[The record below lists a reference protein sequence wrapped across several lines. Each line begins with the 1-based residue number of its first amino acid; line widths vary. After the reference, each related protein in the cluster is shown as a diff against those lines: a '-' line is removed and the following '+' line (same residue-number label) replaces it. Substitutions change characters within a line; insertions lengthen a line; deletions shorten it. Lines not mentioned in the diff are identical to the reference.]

1 MENICNFCLK
11 SFKTVYVLKK
21 HQSTAKYCL
30 KMQGKIKEKGKEFK
44 CDACLKI
51 MTTKNSYSEHLKIC
65 KEIKNK
71 EIRDK
76 EEEIRKL
83 KNKNIELK
91 NAFETKNKEKDK
103 EINDLKLENLS
114 LKSKLEL
121 YKSDHELVHEL
132 AKQPKNT
139 NNISNN
145 NKYMYLT
152 PFSLTKSEIE
162 EQVNNNFLKE
172 NFLKGQEGVAD
183 FAYNTFLIDENG
195 NSKYVCNDPNR
206 CTFTYKTKNGKIS
219 KDYKASNLTNLI
231 CEDVINKSSI
241 ISKQGIEEAEDK
253 MIYVKNMEEIK
264 NLKDNNIKFAK
275 KLSMII
281 NTKVDEILQEE
292 DKPHEFPIEDEIEY
306 VLESCSEDENTKEEL
321 LPLFDKYMEQKSNM
335 LTLEHIK
342 QGVSGYIDFA
352 LNITFKNRLRFVDDC
367 FEYIDRY
374 NRKITDK
381 TGESICERFFK
392 SLYKKSIIECQTY
405 EDNLKTQLKEYKAK
419 LSPEEISNNEHVI
432 SLLNSQ
438 ENISK
443 IRKEITKIKNGNE
456 SEFLL
461 DFIDLLRERLM

>member
-1 MENICNFCLK
+1 MESYNCEFCNN
-11 SFKTVYVLKK
+11 SFKSLTILKN
-21 HQSTAKYCL
+21 HQIRTKYCIEIQKNNNIIKEDDIKECSYCNKQFASNLMNRHL
-30 KMQGKIKEKGKEFK
+30 KTCKIKKVQ
-44 CDACLKI
+44 
-51 MTTKNSYSEHLKIC
+51 
-65 KEIKNK
+65 EITDDKNK
-71 EIRDK
+71 I
-76 EEEIRKL
+76 
-83 KNKNIELK
+83 IELENENGELK
-91 NAFETKNKEKDK
+91 TMINTVKIQKDK

-206 CTFTYKTKNGKIS
+206 CTFTYKTKNGEIS

-275 KLSMII
+275 KLSLII
-281 NTKVDEILQEE
+281 NTKVDEILREE
-292 DKPHEFPIEDEIEY
+292 DKPREFPIEDEVEY
-306 VLESCSEDENTKEEL
+306 IIESCSEDENTKEEI
-321 LPLFDKYMEQKSNM
+321 LPLFDKYMDQKSIM
-335 LTLEHIK
+335 LTLDHIK
-342 QGVSGYIDFA
+342 QGIPGY
-352 LNITFKNRLRFVDDC
+352 VDL
-367 FEYIDRY
+367 DRK
-374 NRKITDK
+374 R
-381 TGESICERFFK
+381 
-392 SLYKKSIIECQTY
+392 
-405 EDNLKTQLKEYKAK
+405 
-419 LSPEEISNNEHVI
+419 HV
-432 SLLNSQ
+432 
-438 ENISK
+438 
-443 IRKEITKIKNGNE
+443 
-456 SEFLL
+456 
-461 DFIDLLRERLM
+461 